1 MGKKKDE
8 DAPVVD
14 QYLGSDPA
22 DDDLSDM
29 EYIQRDDTSSVD
41 THPPETKE
49 EADALAEELAAK
61 EKANAEKEK
70 TEEPEAE
77 EDAAV
82 LAEEPEPEPE
92 AEAEPEAE
100 EKEKK
105 VPYERFDDVNKKR
118 KAVEEENARLKAQLE
133 QYTQEKEPEPEPY
146 DYATQEK
153 AAMDALLEGDQDK
166 YTALR
171 SEIRTAERA
180 ETLREAQKL
189 ASLGDKQLQDNL
201 TFEEMGARIEG
212 EFPEFSTGTDV
223 YNEAA
228 REEMLD
234 LYVGYAK
241 SGLYTR
247 TQALRKAADS
257 AAKIHALGG
266 AAEAGVPDNVV
277 RLKQPDIKKKAKAAN
292 QQPPVMESATAREE
306 IRRDVKSMSDE
317 EYAALPEST
326 KKKMRGD
333 IL

>member
-1 MGKKKDE
+1 MGKKKED
-8 DAPVVD
+8 DAPPVD
-14 QYLGSDPA
+14 MYLGADPM
-22 DDDLSDM
+22 DDDLMDM

-49 EADALAEELAAK
+49 EADALAEAESAALEKADKDEPEEAK
-61 EKANAEKEK
+61 EEAV
-70 TEEPEAE
+70 AE
-77 EDAAV
+77 EEVAAEV
-82 LAEEPEPEPE
+82 LEP
-92 AEAEPEAE
+92 E

-105 VPYERFDDVNKKR
+105 IPYERFDDVNKKR
-118 KAVEEENARLKAQLE
+118 KVAEEENARLKAQLE
-133 QYTQEKEPEPEPY
+133 QYTAKPPEPEPEPY

-166 YTALR
+166 YAALR
-171 SEIRTAERA
+171 SEIRAAERA

-189 ASLGDKQLQDNL
+189 ASLGDKQLAETL

-257 AAKIHALGG
+257 AAKIYGFVAYPD
-266 AAEAGVPDNVV
+266 EPDVTPDNVV
-277 RLKQPDIKKKAKAAN
+277 KLKQPDVKKKAKAAN
-292 QQPPVMESATAREE
+292 QQPPVMESATTREE
-306 IRRDVKSMSDE
+306 IRHDVKGMSDE

-326 KKKMRGD
+326 KRKMRGD

>member
-49 EADALAEELAAK
+49 EADALAEAEAAALEKAAK
-61 EKANAEKEK
+61 D
-70 TEEPEAE
+70 EPEEAE
-77 EDAAV
+77 EEAV
-82 LAEEPEPEPE
+82 AEEEVT
-92 AEAEPEAE
+92 AEVLEEAE

-212 EFPEFSTGTDV
+212 EFPEFSMGTDV

-266 AAEAGVPDNVV
+266 VAEAAVPDNVV
-277 RLKQPDIKKKAKAAN
+277 KLKQPDIKKKAKAAN
-292 QQPPVMESATAREE
+292 QQPPIMESATAREE
-306 IRRDVKSMSDE
+306 IRRDVKGMSDE